1 LLATTYLAD
10 WRELPYNEIWVV
22 DTEFC
27 PGRGLAN
34 GGRNGDPITPVCVVA
49 LELRSGR
56 FIRQWY
62 GEFSPFPPYRL
73 DADALFVGFFN
84 TAEFGV
90 HLALGWGKPA
100 RSIDLSIEF
109 RHLTNDGSVNAEQ
122 RSKEVK
128 KRGKAS
134 GGYYSLAGALCYF
147 GEHLIDTA
155 HKNDM
160 RDRIIQGPPFSA
172 DERERI
178 LAYCQEDVE
187 ATARLFKHLA
197 PTIRSWPHAIVRS
210 DFAWLTAQ
218 QERRGIPVNLPR
230 LETIRSRWTD
240 IQTELVLESD
250 RNFGCY
256 EIVNG
261 VPHFRTAQFVAML
274 QRKGWDWVLHPDGSP
289 DLSQQAFRDMAGRY
303 PEIGDLRELRASISK
318 MRLNSLAIGNDG
330 RNRCLLNPYGTKT
343 ARNAPSTTAYIFGPA
358 KWLRHFVTP
367 PPGRVLVHR
376 DYSQQEIRIA
386 AVLSGDAALLAA
398 CEGGDVYLGI
408 GEQLGFVRPSMSTD
422 EIEVARALMKTVVL
436 GIQYGLAYR
445 SLALRTGI
453 SVYEAAEILARLR
466 ARFHVFEEYA
476 DRVAD
481 HAGLDLWISTQ
492 FGWRMQCPPHINPRT
507 VRNFPVQSTAAEI
520 LHVLCALAE
529 RRSLAIVAPI
539 HDAVIVECALEDAD
553 DVAAALDQAMRDAG
567 AIVLRGYDGLPSD
580 KQIIRPGEHFV
591 DKRGAKMWEAVTRLI
606 TKLEERRA

>member
-1 LLATTYLAD
+1 MMSPSCND
-10 WRELPYNEIWVV
+10 WRELSYGEIWIA

-56 FIRQWY
+56 IIRQWLD
-62 GEFSPFPPYRL
+62 EFSQFPPYRL
-73 DADALFVGFFN
+73 DADALFVGFFS

-100 RSIDLSIEF
+100 HSIDLSIEF
-109 RHLTNDGSVNAEQ
+109 RHLTNDGSVNAE
-122 RSKEVK
+122 RRAKEVK
-128 KRGKAS
+128 KRGKGS

-147 GEHLIDTA
+147 GENLIDTA

-197 PTIRSWPHAIVRS
+197 PTIRSWPHAIARS

-218 QERRGIPVNLPR
+218 QERRGVPINLPR
-230 LETIRSRWTD
+230 LEDFRARWSD

-256 EIVNG
+256 EFVDG
-261 VPHFRTAQFVAML
+261 VPHFREAQFLALL
-274 QRKGWDWVLHPDGSP
+274 QRKGWDWIFRADGSL

-303 PEIGDLRELRASISK
+303 PEIEDLRELRASISK
-318 MRLNSLAIGNDG
+318 MRLNSLAVGRDG

-358 KWLRHFVTP
+358 KWLRHLITP
-367 PPGRVLVHR
+367 PPGCALVHR
-376 DYSQQEIRIA
+376 DYSQQEVRIA
-386 AVLSGDAALLAA
+386 AVLSGDAALLQT
-398 CEGGDVYLGI
+398 CEVGDVYLGI
-408 GEQLGFVRPSMSTD
+408 AEQLGFIGPSMASD
-422 EIEVARALMKTVVL
+422 EIEAVRAMFKTVVL
-436 GIQYGLAYR
+436 GIQYGLSHR

-453 SVYEAAEILARLR
+453 SISEAAEILARLR
-466 ARFHVFEEYA
+466 ARFRTFECYA
-476 DRVAD
+476 ASVAD
-481 HAGLDLWISTQ
+481 HAQLNMWISTQ
-492 FGWRMQCPPHINPRT
+492 HGWRMQCPPHINPRT
-507 VRNFPVQSTAAEI
+507 IRNFPVQSTAAEI

-529 RRSLAIVAPI
+529 RRGIAIVAPI
-539 HDAVIVECALEDAD
+539 HDAVIAEAPVDQAED
-553 DVAAALDQAMRDAG
+553 VSAALDHVMRDAG
-567 AIVLRGYDGLPSD
+567 AVVLRGYDALPSD

-591 DKRGAKMWEAVTRLI
+591 DKRGAKMWVAVTRLVA
-606 TKLEERRA
+606 KLEERRA